1 MNDPSREQRDIA
13 LFDRIAASYGRKD
26 LLPASA
32 RARRLRQVRTLRLT
46 PDTAGLHVLE
56 VGCGAGFGA
65 DYLAGR
71 FATFTGI
78 DYSESL
84 VRLARDRHHDPRVR
98 FEVANAKDF
107 RAERPF
113 DLAFMIGVLHHVDDM
128 PAVLGQV
135 RDLLA
140 PGGWL
145 VINEPQ
151 PGNPLVRLLRRLRKR
166 ADDHYSED
174 QRELAEAELRRLFTD
189 AGFTDLRIRGQGFFS
204 TPFAEV
210 VMPLQPLARA
220 ASALACALDPVVE
233 ALPQPLL
240 RGLCWNM
247 IAAGRRPPAKGE
259 TPA

>member
-1 MNDPSREQRDIA
+1 MNADNQNREAKDIA
-13 LFDRIAASYGRKD
+13 LFDRIADDYGRKD
-26 LLPASA
+26 LRPASR
-32 RARRLRQVRTLRLT
+32 RARRLRQTRTLRLV
-46 PDTAGLHVLE
+46 PDTAGRHVLE

-78 DYSESL
+78 DYSEKL
-84 VRLARDRHHDPRVR
+84 VALARERHRGDPRIR

-107 RAERPF
+107 RPPRLF
-113 DLAFMIGVLHHVDDM
+113 DTAFMIGVLHHVDDM

-151 PGNPLVRLLRRLRKR
+151 PGNPLVHWMRKVR
-166 ADDHYSED
+166 KTSDDHYSDD
-174 QRELAEAELRRLFTD
+174 QRELSERELRDLYAG
-189 AGFTDLRIRGQGFFS
+189 AGFRDVRVRGQGFLS

-210 VMPLQPLARA
+210 VMPLQPLAAA
-220 ASALACALDPVVE
+220 ASALACALDPAVE

-240 RGLCWNM
+240 RGLCWNLV
-247 IAAGRRPPAKGE
+247 AAGRKPSA
-259 TPA
+259 